1 MNKAITGKFNI
12 RDFYQLR
19 PRQSAALMRY
29 IKTLPVEADSCKN
42 YFAHDARFQIIKRQF
57 RHAPNA
63 GRRIHAGLRLA
74 FQITLDDYLR

>member
-29 IKTLPVEADSCKN
+29 IKTLPVELDSCKN
-42 YFAHDARFQIIKRQF
+42 YFSHAEEFKITKPQF
-57 RHAPNA
+57 RHVPNA
-63 GRRIHAGLRLA
+63 GRSIHAGLRLV
-74 FQITLDDYLR
+74 FQLTLDDYLR